1 MSGRTFLTDH
11 FLIAMPALNDPN
23 FSRTVTY
30 ICEHND
36 EGAMGIVINRP
47 LELHLDEVLRHMD
60 IELDD
65 TSAGHIRI
73 VLGGPVQQDRGFV
86 VHLND
91 PRWESTHTI
100 NDEVGVTTSRD
111 ILAAIARGEGPG
123 QSLIALGYA
132 GWGSG
137 QLEQELADNAW
148 LSTPADR
155 QILFNLPFAERW
167 DAAAHL
173 VGVDLLNLSNEVG
186 HA

>member
-1 MSGRTFLTDH
+1 MSGRTFLTDQ
-11 FLIAMPALNDPN
+11 FLIAMPALDDPN

-30 ICEHND
+30 ICEHNAD
-36 EGAMGIVINRP
+36 GAMGIVINRP

-60 IELDD
+60 IELSDSD
-65 TSAGHIRI
+65 AGQIRI

-86 VHLND
+86 VHRAD
-91 PRWESTHTI
+91 PRWESTHAI
-100 NDEVGVTTSRD
+100 NDDVGVTTSRD
-111 ILAAIARGEGPG
+111 ILTAIANGEGPR

-137 QLEQELADNAW
+137 QLESELAENAW

-155 QILFNLPFAERW
+155 GILFELPFEERW
-167 DAAAHL
+167 EAAAHL
-173 VGVDLLNLSNEVG
+173 VGVDLLNLSNDVG

>member
-1 MSGRTFLTDH
+1 
-11 FLIAMPALNDPN
+11 
-23 FSRTVTY
+23 
-30 ICEHND
+30 
-36 EGAMGIVINRP
+36 
-47 LELHLDEVLRHMD
+47 
-60 IELDD
+60 
-65 TSAGHIRI
+65 
-73 VLGGPVQQDRGFV
+73 V

>member
-1 MSGRTFLTDH
+1 MNGRTFLTDQ
-11 FLIAMPALNDPN
+11 FLVAMPTLEDPN

-30 ICEHND
+30 ICEHNA

-47 LELHLDEVLRHMD
+47 LELQLDEVLRHMD
-60 IELDD
+60 ITLDD
-65 TSAGHIRI
+65 DAAGGIRI

-86 VHLND
+86 VH
-91 PRWESTHTI
+91 RGTAGWESTHTI
-100 NDEVGVTTSRD
+100 NEQVGVTTSRD
-111 ILAAIARGEGPG
+111 ILAAIARGEGPP

-148 LSTPADR
+148 LSTPADMA
-155 QILFNLPFAERW
+155 ILFEIPFAERW
-167 DAAAHL
+167 EAAAHL

>member
-1 MSGRTFLTDH
+1 MVEAAYLNDQ

-30 ICEHND
+30 ICEHNAD
-36 EGAMGIVINRP
+36 GAMGIVINRP

-60 IELDD
+60 IELSDA
-65 TSAGHIRI
+65 SAGQIRI

-86 VHLND
+86 VHRCD
-91 PRWESTHTI
+91 PRWESTHAV
-100 NDEVGVTTSRD
+100 NDDVGVTTSRD
-111 ILAAIARGEGPG
+111 ILTAIATGDGPR

-132 GWGSG
+132 GWGEG

-155 QILFNLPFAERW
+155 QILFELPFDERW
-167 DAAAHL
+167 EAAAHL
-173 VGVDLLNLSNEVG
+173 VGADLLNLSSDVG